1 MDIIAPQT
9 KELWEKSCC
18 IEQSWYRTAEEMK
31 RHASSLEEENRKL
44 RELFPQ
50 ILTALGNGSGCTPD
64 VSLEFLQGI
73 PKEVALVV
81 RILQGELSS
90 AENERIDIAKELESE
105 KKMHAETQNK
115 LDEMTAYA
123 DKLAQG
129 LPCLPK
135 DVEVLREA
143 NARFAQENHDL
154 LEQMFHTAVGLLS
167 TYGKFATLQPEDV
180 LSYVET
186 VIKRNLYCNKKK

>member
-44 RELFPQ
+44 RELFPK
-50 ILTALGNGSGCTPD
+50 ILNALDNGSGCTPE

-73 PKEVALVV
+73 PKEVELVV
-81 RILQGELSS
+81 KNLKHEKSY
-90 AENERIDIAKELESE
+90 AEDERIDIAKELESE
-105 KKMHAETQNK
+105 KKMHAATQNK

-123 DKLAQG
+123 DSLAQG

-135 DVEVLREA
+135 DVEVLRDA
-143 NARFAQENHDL
+143 NARLAPENHEMLKAIVKHAINYL
-154 LEQMFHTAVGLLS
+154 LPYDE
-167 TYGKFATLQPEDV
+167 FAYMHQEGMLI
-180 LSYVET
+180 YF
-186 VIKRNLYCNKKK
+186 KKHFKYPQQ